1 MKGIANIAFTIFFFF
16 AVSYEIRQESS
27 LFSQCFATFGE
38 GNGSPLQY
46 SYLENA
52 MYGGAGKAAVHGV
65 AELDTTEWLSLTQS
79 LATFKV
85 VSVYV
90 YI

>member
-1 MKGIANIAFTIFFFF
+1 MTSCVVMKGIANIAFTIFFFF

-65 AELDTTEWLSLTQS
+65 AELDTTE
-79 LATFKV
+79 
-85 VSVYV
+85 
-90 YI
+90 

>member
-1 MKGIANIAFTIFFFF
+1 
-16 AVSYEIRQESS
+16 
-27 LFSQCFATFGE
+27 
-38 GNGSPLQY
+38 
-46 SYLENA
+46 

-90 YI
+90 CI